1 MNSDMVK
8 PEKFGHLTF
17 KRQPHKMEEGAQA
30 CQSENF
36 FLKIRKYVSQTQLA
50 FLNRSYIP
58 RTQCIFKVRR

>member
-1 MNSDMVK
+1 MVK

-36 FLKIRKYVSQTQLA
+36 FFENQEICFTNTISFFKPQLYTKNTVY
-50 FLNRSYIP
+50 L
-58 RTQCIFKVRR
+58 